1 MRRPSAP
8 LLTLLLALPV
18 LLLAACGGDHDDHG
32 HGHGHDDGHA
42 HEEGHEH
49 GEGPHGGQ
57 ILDVANETAH
67 LEVEMNHDTK
77 AIVIHVLDTSNAP
90 LLIKDA
96 PTFAFGEGD
105 ARKTLTAKPVDGK
118 DDRASEW
125 HFRDEAFAGEIAG
138 GTFTLKLGAESHT
151 VAWEHDEDHEGHDH
165 AEGNDPK
172 DGD

>member
-1 MRRPSAP
+1 MRRPSTP
-8 LLTLLLALPV
+8 LLALLLALPV
-18 LLLAACGGDHDDHG
+18 LLLTACGGDHDDHGHG

-77 AIVIHVLDTSNAP
+77 AIVVHVLDTSNAP

-96 PTFAFGEGD
+96 PAFAFGEGE
-105 ARKTLTAKPVDGK
+105 ARKTLTASPVEGK
-118 DDRASEW
+118 DGRASEW
-125 HFRDEAFAGEIAG
+125 HFRDDAFGGEIEG
-138 GTFTLKLGAESHT
+138 GTFTLKLGTETHT
-151 VAWEHDEDHEGHDH
+151 VSWEHDCDHHEGHAD
-165 AEGNDPK
+165 K